1 MKLVRYSPFSSL
13 VEDFFNQEMPSFAS
27 NGNTLRSIPSVN
39 IKENEQGYS
48 IEVAAPG
55 LEKQDFHIDLDQDTL
70 KISVSKES
78 KSEESKEGYSRKEF
92 SYHSFSRA
100 FTLPKT
106 IDASKIKAGYE
117 QGILQIDLPKRMEEI
132 KTPKRIEIA

>member
-13 VEDFFNQEMPSFAS
+13 VEDFFNQEMPSFVNNAA
-27 NGNTLRSIPSVN
+27 NFRSVPSVN
-39 IKENEQGYS
+39 IKEMEQGYL

-55 LEKQDFHIDLDQDTL
+55 LEKEDFQIDLDQDTL

-78 KSEESKEGYSRKEF
+78 KSEETKEGYSRKEF

-106 IDASKIKAGYE
+106 IEISKIKASY
-117 QGILQIDLPKRMEEI
+117 QKGILQIDLPKRKEEI
-132 KTPKRIEIA
+132 NTPKRIEIA

>member
-27 NGNTLRSIPSVN
+27 SAANFRSVPSVN
-39 IKENEQGYS
+39 IKEKEQGYS

-55 LEKQDFHIDLDQDTL
+55 LEKEDFQIDLDQDTL
-70 KISVSKES
+70 KISVAKES
-78 KSEESKEGYSRKEF
+78 KAEETKEGYSRKEF

-106 IDASKIKAGYE
+106 IEISKIKASY
-117 QGILQIDLPKRMEEI
+117 QKGILQIDLPKRKEEI
-132 KTPKRIEIA
+132 NAPKRIEIA

>member
-27 NGNTLRSIPSVN
+27 QVNNFRSVPSVN
-39 IKENEQGYS
+39 IKESEQGYS

-106 IDASKIKAGYE
+106 IDVSKIKAEYD
-117 QGILQIDLPKRMEEI
+117 QGILRIDLPKRMEEI